1 MRRALAND
9 GSNAGAAPGSPSSV
23 GCHLKPSG
31 PIPERTFAI
40 GAKVAAARR
49 YRGVVL
55 EDDEDYADEDPEV
68 VGHAEPAPIE
78 RFRRTAIGTTL
89 AAGMF
94 GLRDVLEPPKDETP
108 AIVEDWAG
116 GEPFNDPIVLRLDPD
131 HPEDSI
137 VMVRPWL
144 DPRGPKP

>member
-1 MRRALAND
+1 M
-9 GSNAGAAPGSPSSV
+9 
-23 GCHLKPSG
+23 
-31 PIPERTFAI
+31 
-40 GAKVAAARR
+40 GAKVAAARG
-49 YRGVVL
+49 YRDVVL
-55 EDDEDYADEDPEV
+55 EDDEDYTDEDPEV

-137 VMVRPWL
+137 VMVRPYL
-144 DPRGPKP
+144 DPRRPKP